1 MNPSERYPPDD
12 PREWLSRAKSSLA
25 LAKNRIADVYLEDL
39 CFQAQQAV
47 EKAVKAML
55 LKHSVEFPYVHDLSL
70 LLSMLEETGEVIP
83 DVVRKAEELTPYAF
97 MTRYPG
103 TARVVTTEEYRT
115 AVELAVATVEWVT
128 ESL

>member
-1 MNPSERYPPDD
+1 MNPPERYPPDD

-25 LAKNRIADVYLEDL
+25 LAKNRIIDVYLEDL

-55 LKHSVEFPYVHDLSL
+55 LKHNVEFPYVHDLSL

-103 TARVVTTEEYRT
+103 TTRVVTTEEYLT